1 MKLITLN
8 TLGGKLR
15 DPLSRFIASHADT
28 DIFCFQEVF
37 HDLDESTRTTDFI
50 FDEGANEELFE
61 DIGKM
66 LPHHRGFFCPIHGVF
81 YGLAMFVKKDIGVV
95 ETGEVL
101 LYENAAYDPTG
112 DDTDHG
118 RKLQW
123 AKVAT
128 GGRETLVMNVH
139 GHWSK
144 DGKRD
149 DAIRLEQSERIAAFL
164 KQSGD
169 FPKVLCGD
177 FNLRPDTESVRAI
190 EAAGMVNLIT
200 KHEVSS
206 TRTGLYPKPERFA
219 DFIFLSHNV
228 EEIGFRVLPDEVS
241 DHSPLFV
248 EFE

>member
-15 DPLSRFIASHADT
+15 DPLSRFIVSHAKT

-50 FDEGANEELFE
+50 FDEGANEQLFE
-61 DIGKM
+61 DIQSM
-66 LPHHRGFFCPIHGVF
+66 LPRHRGFFCPIHGAF
-81 YGLAMFVKKDIGVV
+81 YGLAMFVKNDINVA

-112 DDTDHG
+112 EDTDHG

-123 AKVAT
+123 AKIVA
-128 GGRETLVMNVH
+128 GVREILIMNMH

-144 DGKRD
+144 VGKRD
-149 DAIRLEQSERIAAFL
+149 DAIRIEQSRRIAAFL

-169 FPKVLCGD
+169 SPKVLCGD
-177 FNLRPDTESVRAI
+177 FNLRPDTESVRTI
-190 EAAGMVNLIT
+190 EEAGMVNLIT

-206 TRTGLYPKPERFA
+206 TRTSLYAKPERFA
-219 DFIFLSHNV
+219 DFIFLSPDV
-228 EEIGFRVLPDEVS
+228 EEKDFRVLPDEVS

-248 EFE
+248 EFK